1 MHELSLPENKVIWKK
16 YLMLWVY
23 KDTRGSK
30 FTLPALK
37 KYGLDINDSKG
48 KHITT

>member
-1 MHELSLPENKVIWKK
+1 MCFGDI
-16 YLMLWVY
+16 

-37 KYGLDINDSKG
+37 KYGLDINDQGKSYNNV
-48 KHITT
+48 KHIKM